1 MKTALSS
8 LKRTAVSVTT
18 CKRVCKQPLPPAVAW
33 RSSKLT
39 VVLNLKNLKT
49 QGALWVLFYGGRR
62 ESEMRK
68 RVEPSKVFYI
78 THKFRASAAYLA
90 KKSLIGTMEYWSS
103 GVMG

>member
-1 MKTALSS
+1 
-8 LKRTAVSVTT
+8 
-18 CKRVCKQPLPPAVAW
+18 
-33 RSSKLT
+33 
-39 VVLNLKNLKT
+39 
-49 QGALWVLFYGGRR
+49 VLFYGGRR
-62 ESEMRK
+62 EREMRK